1 MEIVDDGKAGG
12 NKFSFSLL
20 LFNDAARGDEDSLL
34 GTTRFGTLLFDCFYD
49 IHSLD
54 DLTEYDVFAVEP

>member
-12 NKFSFSLL
+12 NKFFFSLL
-20 LFNDAARGDEDSLL
+20 LLNDAARSDEDGLL
-34 GTTRFGTLLFDCFYD
+34 RTTRFRALLFDCLYN